1 MRGRWHGG
9 AVTDEVEALASTRRC
24 PPHQSPLAT
33 ASPHRGSHWSA
44 FPKASPPRGGGSAKP
59 RRRGRRKFAATS
71 QSPSVTAPLEGEPF
85 PRKKVTSIWISNAPS
100 IDGRCSTET
109 SCKFGTPVSGGAY
122 QNARKVTIEWNARP
136 KHRDLPEFRG
146 RTHQTRPSAPF
157 LPYLFPR
164 KGKDRA
170 AGGASETTTTERILA
185 SKASYPLCSF
195 FPFQTASE
203 TCGLGFSMQICSN
216 LSVSLRLTAP
226 LKGEPFGVLD
236 SLAILKSGTNHRRY
250 VL

>member
-1 MRGRWHGG
+1 MECVSQGLPSQGRWLGE
-9 AVTDEVEALASTRRC
+9 AETERSPQICSNLSVTFGDS
-24 PPHQSPLAT
+24 SP
-33 ASPHRGSHWSA
+33 SRGA
-44 FPKASPPRGGGSAKP
+44 FPR
-59 RRRGRRKFAATS
+59 
-71 QSPSVTAPLEGEPF
+71 E
-85 PRKKVTSIWISNAPS
+85 KVKSIWISTAPS
-100 IDGRCSTET
+100 IDSSCSEAT
-109 SCKFGTPVSGGAY
+109 SIKFDTPVSGGAY
-122 QNARKVTIEWNARP
+122 QDIRKVTIEWNARP
-136 KHRDLPEFRG
+136 KHWDLPEFRG

-203 TCGLGFSMQICSN
+203 TCGLGFSMQICDN

-226 LKGEPFGVLD
+226 LKGELFGVLD